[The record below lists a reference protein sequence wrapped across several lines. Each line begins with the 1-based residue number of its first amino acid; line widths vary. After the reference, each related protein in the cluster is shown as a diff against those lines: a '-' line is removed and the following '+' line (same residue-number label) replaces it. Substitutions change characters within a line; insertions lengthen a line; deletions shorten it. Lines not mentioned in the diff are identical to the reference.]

1 MVKKYIRIGIVI
13 LVSLLAISRLLRL
26 TAPNGI
32 IDIRNSRVYSEV
44 ETTVEYLKYFRA
56 NSTA

>member
-1 MVKKYIRIGIVI
+1 MVKKYIRIGIII

-26 TAPNGI
+26 TSPNGV

-44 ETTVEYLKYFRA
+44 ETTPEYLKYFKV
-56 NSTA
+56 N